1 MYHRLLV
8 ARLVVGD
15 QLRPLEERFSHTGHV
30 AVAEDAEAALDEALL
45 HAVALRVL
53 RREEANQRLGHRQP
67 NGHHAFPP
75 PPRSSGFPPP
85 RGSSVFPPPLAGEGR
100 VGVFRFSAT
109 IAAAA
114 STVWATSPSR
124 G

>member
-15 QLRPLEERFSHTGHV
+15 QLRLLEERFSHTGHV

-53 RREEANQRLGHRQP
+53 RREEANQRLGRRQP
-67 NGHHAFPP
+67 NGHHAFP
-75 PPRSSGFPPP
+75 
-85 RGSSVFPPPLAGEGR
+85 FPPPLAGEGR

-114 STVWATSPSR
+114 STVWA
-124 G
+124 